1 MFGSAAISAE
11 GNKVG
16 TEVFDA
22 FNADPSDLDKSKLN
36 LSPDED
42 TIGNFKIDVSNKIV
56 EFSNEFVNAYRV
68 QHISIVDGSPTQQD
82 DELYALVFN
91 KSYPFRLREIL
102 SLRNY
107 SGDNMLSPI
116 SYGITQISNA
126 NGELFFCCIMKQGTG
141 RSLKSLIAAGIKFDE
156 NFILTKLLRPV
167 LDSLNHI
174 HQCGAI
180 HGCIN
185 PDNIYIN
192 ENGLITV
199 SECISEMTGFS
210 QTPFFETTERAQA
223 QSWGKGRGDE
233 KVDYY
238 ALGTTI
244 YALLS
249 GKDFSGYDA
258 KEIVKLKLHQGTFEF
273 LSANH
278 NMSSKMADLVRGLV
292 IDDPELRWTYIDIDM
307 LAQGRNY
314 STQNLVDSSYQS
326 RAIIF
331 NSKEFYS
338 RRALAH
344 EFTQNWDA
352 AKEFIKGD
360 KLKKWLELST
370 QDEKFSELFSAFMLN
385 YSALKQGSG
394 QKVFQADDEKL
405 ARVIILLDPQGPIR
419 FKNVSFHKSGLGAFL
434 LHSINNSLSEVT
446 HVLAGSLVANLYSVY
461 EYMDSFMPGLSYG
474 TDLLQIHKCADYI
487 RRPELGFGVERCVYE
502 LNPTLA
508 CQSHIV
514 KSDFCIGIADTLSYL
529 NDGHVSF
536 DEIMSKKNLACYL
549 AAKTHIVENK
559 LKDIAQYPAVQK
571 SRAYQFLQIISS
583 AQKISR
589 LARIDH
595 LVGTIKDA
603 LQDVLDVNLRS
614 SAIKK
619 EFHES
624 LNNAVKSGSAIDLL
638 KAAMNTELLEKDYDG
653 YAKALRRGAEIA
665 YEIFSYSNRGT
676 MEYDI
681 RRRSLK
687 LAVKFSYIVSAFI
700 LITILL
706 KSF

>member
-1 MFGSAAISAE
+1 
-11 GNKVG
+11 
-16 TEVFDA
+16 
-22 FNADPSDLDKSKLN
+22 
-36 LSPDED
+36 
-42 TIGNFKIDVSNKIV
+42 
-56 EFSNEFVNAYRV
+56 
-68 QHISIVDGSPTQQD
+68 
-82 DELYALVFN
+82 
-91 KSYPFRLREIL
+91 
-102 SLRNY
+102 LRNY
-107 SGDNMLSPI
+107 SGDYMLTPI
-116 SYGITQISNA
+116 SYGITQLSNA
-126 NGELFFCCIMKQGTG
+126 NSELFFSCIMKEGKG
-141 RSLKSLIAAGIKFDE
+141 RTLKSLMAAGIKFDE
-156 NFILTKLLRPV
+156 NFILTKLLKPV

-185 PDNIYIN
+185 PDNIYID
-192 ENGLITV
+192 ETGIVTI
-199 SECISEMTGFS
+199 SECISEIAGFS
-210 QTPFFETTERAQA
+210 QPPFFETTERAQS
-223 QSWGKGRGDE
+223 QNWGKGRGDE

-238 ALGTTI
+238 ALGMTI

-273 LSANH
+273 LSSNH
-278 NMSSKMADLVRGLV
+278 SLSAKMSDLVRGLA

-314 STQNLVDSSYQS
+314 STQNLVDHSYQS

-360 KLKKWLELST
+360 KLKKWLDLST
-370 QDEKFSELFSAFMLN
+370 QDEKFAELFSAFMLN

-394 QKVFQADDEKL
+394 QKVFLAEDEKL
-405 ARVIILLDPQGPIR
+405 ARVIILLDPHGPIR
-419 FKNVSFHKSGLGAFL
+419 FKNVSFHKSGLGPLL
-434 LHSINNSLSEVT
+434 LHSINSSLSEVT

-461 EYMDSFMPGLSYG
+461 EYMDSFMPGLSFG
-474 TDLLQIHKCADYI
+474 ADLMQIHKCADYI

-502 LNPTLA
+502 LNPTLT

-514 KSDFCIGIADTLSYL
+514 KSDFCIGITDTLSYL
-529 NDGHVSF
+529 NERHISF
-536 DEIMSKKNLACYL
+536 EDMMSKKNLACYL
-549 AAKTHIVENK
+549 AAKTHTVDNK
-559 LKDIAQYPAVQK
+559 LKDISQYPAIQK
-571 SRAYQFLQIISS
+571 SRAYQFLQIIAS
-583 AQKISR
+583 AQKACRIG
-589 LARIDH
+589 RIDH
-595 LVGTIKDA
+595 LVSNIKDA
-603 LQDVLDVNLRS
+603 LQDVLDINLRS
-614 SAIKK
+614 AAIKK

-624 LNNAVKSGSAIDLL
+624 LNNSIKSGSAIDLL
-638 KAAMNTELLEKDYDG
+638 KAAMNTDLLEKDYDG

-665 YEIFSYSNRGT
+665 YEIFSYSNRNT

-700 LITILL
+700 LVTILL